1 MEYYPSGFRVEIT
14 YDIRVLNSL
23 GFSKSFTLTILSC
36 DSSDKN
42 DVIVSES
49 ITCLGNE
56 SHSSYN
62 NLKETSKANYYTLYP
77 LSVFLLTESLQ
88 LILEIRAA

>member
-1 MEYYPSGFRVEIT
+1 MEYYPSGFKVEIT

-42 DVIVSES
+42 DVVSFGVDNMSWEWV
-49 ITCLGNE
+49 
-56 SHSSYN
+56 
-62 NLKETSKANYYTLYP
+62 P
-77 LSVFLLTESLQ
+77 L
-88 LILEIRAA
+88 II

>member
-1 MEYYPSGFRVEIT
+1 MEYYPLGFKVEIT

-42 DVIVSES
+42 DVVSFGVDNMSWE
-49 ITCLGNE
+49 
-56 SHSSYN
+56 
-62 NLKETSKANYYTLYP
+62 
-77 LSVFLLTESLQ
+77 
-88 LILEIRAA
+88 